1 MFETFSDASGQL
13 ETFAIPESIA
23 ISQSYSIPSEERSS
37 GATEYIDTLES
48 ISFSQEGASSSEA
61 FTTIDFFE
69 NIEAISTSEIFSTQY
84 SIDNTIVHS
93 VSEVLSTA
101 EVFTIREALKTVE
114 TSGIL
119 EVVSVFESLPS
130 SQDELFRP
138 SFTTAE
144 EDSTIIDTAIIETT
158 EFYQQLT
165 EASVT
170 STETFSSLTETTET
184 TFVLNTAT
192 TQPYTHFETSSSKDL
207 MTSYHVITHLSTTTT
222 MPWYSST
229 MSLPITTPPSQTSPP
244 SSSATVV
251 HISPSPTAVSSSPVT
266 VVSSDHPL
274 PSPEQ
279 RHLVIARLIVPQDD
293 YTNLLMDQSAK
304 KVELE
309 DAVALEYRQAV
320 LQFFQRNHLTEV
332 TISKVR

>member
-69 NIEAISTSEIFSTQY
+69 NVGVVSTSEIFSTQY
-84 SIDNTIVHS
+84 SIDNTIAHS

-101 EVFTIREALKTVE
+101 EVPVFTIREALKTVQ
-114 TSGIL
+114 TSDIL
-119 EVVSVFESLPS
+119 EVVSVFESPPS
-130 SQDELFRP
+130 SQDELFITL
-138 SFTTAE
+138 FATAE
-144 EDSTIIDTAIIETT
+144 EDSTIIDLAIETT
-158 EFYQQLT
+158 EQLT
-165 EASVT
+165 ETSVT
-170 STETFSSLTETTET
+170 STKTFSSLTE

-192 TQPYTHFETSSSKDL
+192 TQPYTHFEASSSKDL
-207 MTSYHVITHLSTTTT
+207 MTSSHVITHLTTTT
-222 MPWYSST
+222 
-229 MSLPITTPPSQTSPP
+229 TPPLQTSPP
-244 SSSATVV
+244 SSSTTVM
-251 HISPSPTAVSSSPVT
+251 HIFPSPTAASSSPVT

>member
-170 STETFSSLTETTET
+170 STETFSSLTDTTET

-207 MTSYHVITHLSTTTT
+207 MTSYHVITHLTTTT
-222 MPWYSST
+222 MLRYSST
-229 MSLPITTPPSQTSPP
+229 MSLPITTPSSQASSP
-244 SSSATVV
+244 SSTTVV
-251 HISPSPTAVSSSPVT
+251 HISPSPTAVSSSPAT
-266 VVSSDHPL
+266 VVSGDHPL

-293 YTNLLMDQSAK
+293 YTNLVMDQSAK

-320 LQFFQRNHLTEV
+320 LQFFQRSHLTEV

>member
-13 ETFAIPESIA
+13 ETFAIPKSIA

-69 NIEAISTSEIFSTQY
+69 NIEAISTSEIFSTKY

-119 EVVSVFESLPS
+119 EVVSAFESLPS
-130 SQDELFRP
+130 SQDQLFRP
-138 SFTTAE
+138 LFTTAE

-207 MTSYHVITHLSTTTT
+207 MTSYHVITHLTTTT
-222 MPWYSST
+222 MLRYSST
-229 MSLPITTPPSQTSPP
+229 MSLPITTPSSQTSSP
-244 SSSATVV
+244 SSTTVV
-251 HISPSPTAVSSSPVT
+251 HISPSPTAVSSSPAT
-266 VVSSDHPL
+266 VVFSDHPL

-320 LQFFQRNHLTEV
+320 LKFFQRNHLIEV